1 MNVPIFLYGS
11 LANHRR
17 SQVLKEAISAE
28 VIKSLPNLASIIMEF
43 GDAFQVA
50 EQAERAQLIEWSR
63 TPGHVLLLLPPFSKE
78 SCHSPVTW
86 QATRH
91 ANGSQGGGG
100 LAKHLA
106 SEVSYQLT
114 GKLQTPTF
122 PGALWS
128 DNSASVGVYR
138 HHPSS
143 GLIAVTT
150 LPLWSLSVLDRPDE
164 LNDWL
169 FNLAQLAGESST
181 EEDNE
186 VEPLTP
192 EHYGFLVFL
201 MSTSCCEEEGV
212 IDGITSSPIFQLS
225 EARSRFLLKD
235 LQDRAFVDGTIPT
248 AETRDLIMQSP
259 YGHYVSA
266 LREVNQP

>member
-1 MNVPIFLYGS
+1 MNVPVFLHGS

-17 SQVLKEAISAE
+17 GQILKEAITAKT
-28 VIKSLPNLASIIMEF
+28 ITSLPVTGSIVLEF
-43 GDAFQVA
+43 GEAFQVA
-50 EQAERAQLIEWSR
+50 DQHERAQLIEWTRS
-63 TPGHVLLLLPPFSKE
+63 PGHVLLLLPPFTKE

-91 ANGSQGGGG
+91 NNAPQGGEG

-106 SEVSYQLT
+106 SEVCYQLT
-114 GKLQTPTF
+114 GKLQPPTF
-122 PGALWS
+122 PGASWS

-138 HHPSS
+138 LHPSS
-143 GLIAVTT
+143 GLFAVTT

-169 FNLAQLAGESST
+169 CNLALLAGESNT
-181 EEDNE
+181 EEVNE
-186 VEPLTP
+186 AEPLTP

-201 MSTSCCEEEGV
+201 MSTSCREEEGV
-212 IDGITSSPIFQLS
+212 IDEMQSSPIFQIS
-225 EARSRFLLKD
+225 EPRSRSLLKD
-235 LQDRAFVDGTIPT
+235 LQNRALVDGTDPT
-248 AETRDLIMQSP
+248 AEARELIMQSP